1 MNMLFL
7 GDSITKGIPGVSY
20 VSKIQDSLIDIN
32 LVNRGIGGDTISSLF
47 KRVKKMN
54 DLESFDQIVLFVGV
68 NDVFGK
74 LSIPYKILK
83 TLTRQRW
90 AKNSSLIKKQYEELI
105 SFVINE
111 NKNIIIIPPI
121 LIGENLDSIWNEELL
136 DLIKII
142 HDISINENIAYLELH
157 NEFEKYLMNKVISDY
172 LPIKLTDLLRDV
184 KMLTTESLVDQK
196 SRDRGLQLT
205 LDGVHINSRRAN
217 IISKAIIN
225 YINNL

>member
-196 SRDRGLQLT
+196 SRDRGLHLT
-205 LDGVHINSRRAN
+205 LDGVHINSRGAN